1 MDPAYC
7 RAADI
12 SRLAARESAIHRTS
26 PSGGPT
32 VGGVRRTVVVALA
45 VLVVV
50 IFIVVRREPDNSPAT
65 TTPRDP
71 VLQAAIESDIVA
83 SDSVGE
89 RILDTV
95 DRGSCVP
102 AGNIDLGPLAGAGAW
117 SRVCVM
123 GTPDGSF
130 QQAGVN
136 GGSDGL
142 HLTYGDGPPAQP
154 YSCFPDHPGPMVGVV
169 PVRARR
175 PSAMCRRVHLRGRSR
190 AAPMGRALRHR
201 SLPNGYRPSYTTAGT
216 EGPWVGWSR
225 W

>member
-1 MDPAYC
+1 M
-7 RAADI
+7 
-12 SRLAARESAIHRTS
+12 
-26 PSGGPT
+26 
-32 VGGVRRTVVVALA
+32 VVALA

-71 VLQAAIESDIVA
+71 VLQAAIESDMVA
-83 SDSVGE
+83 SDNVGE
-89 RILDTV
+89 RILNTV

-102 AGNIDLGPLAGAGAW
+102 AGNIDLGPLTGAGAW
-117 SRVCVM
+117 TRVCVM

-130 QQAGVN
+130 QQAGID

-142 HLTYGDGPPAQP
+142 HLTWRRAAGPALQLLPE
-154 YSCFPDHPGPMVGVV
+154 HPGPMVGVV
-169 PVRARR
+169 HRAWR
-175 PSAMCRRVHLRGRSR
+175 PSAMCRRVHVPRGLGGVLV
-190 AAPMGRALRHR
+190 GRALRHPR
-201 SLPNGYRPSYTTAGT
+201 VPNGYRPVDTTAGT